1 MLRRTAEL
9 PNCRTAELKGEV
21 PPRSMLLL
29 IAVIAAFASVAIT
42 PARADKVQIG
52 KQIVVEEG
60 QSGGDLVCVGCSI
73 VVRGTAGDVVSVG
86 GRVDISGHATGD
98 IVAVGGSVNLA
109 STASVKGDVVTVGG
123 RLNRE
128 AGATVQGEVSETAGG
143 AGGLLGVGLLGIA
156 LLFVLPALLFGFLLT
171 LAVLAI
177 MGEPRVRN
185 LAGAISLHTGQ
196 VLGIGLL
203 AVAVFIGVCA
213 IFAHAGHAGGIA
225 VLSIV
230 GAFAILA
237 AVGYTGVS
245 YWVGEKVSPGSG
257 GFMKVLVGA
266 LIVTGLQLIPIVNIV
281 TVIFALL
288 AMGSPVVSG
297 FGTQPMGTA
306 APATP
311 VAAAR

>member
-1 MLRRTAEL
+1 MKFVAI
-9 PNCRTAELKGEV
+9 
-21 PPRSMLLL
+21 LLL
-29 IAVIAAFASVAIT
+29 ASFAAAT

-52 KQIVVEEG
+52 KRIVVEEG

-86 GRVDISGHATGD
+86 GRVDISGHTTGD

-109 STASVKGDVVTVGG
+109 STATVKGDVVTVGG

-128 AGATVQGEVSETAGG
+128 PGATVTGEVSETAGG
-143 AGGLLGVGLLGIA
+143 AGGLLGFGLLGIA
-156 LLFVLPALLFGFLLT
+156 LLFILPALLFGFLLT
-171 LAVLAI
+171 LAVFAI

-185 LAGAISLHTGQ
+185 IAAAISWRTGQ

-203 AVAVFIGVCA
+203 AAAVFVGVCA
-213 IFAHAGHAGGIA
+213 FFAHVGHAVGVV
-225 VLSIV
+225 VLTIV
-230 GAFAILA
+230 VAFGILA
-237 AVGYTGVS
+237 VVGYTGVS
-245 YWVGEKVSPGSG
+245 YWVGEKVSPGGG

-266 LIVTGLQLIPIVNIV
+266 LIVTGLQLIPIINIV

-288 AMGSPVVSG
+288 ALGSPVVSG
-297 FGTQPMGTA
+297 FGTQPVYA
-306 APATP
+306 SAPPPP